1 MKKSIITIMS
11 AVLLSACSQEAV
23 EEAPKTLE
31 SGYLFCTD
39 ANSWDLINEALHNK
53 DNRLVSQLGNAG
65 KCGVLKEGL
74 EYSVL
79 NRTWTTANVRVWMN
93 NQSFDIFTNI
103 EAIR

>member
-1 MKKSIITIMS
+1 MNKSIITIIS
-11 AVLLSACSQEAV
+11 AVLLSACSQDAV

-39 ANSWDLINEALHNK
+39 ANSWDLLNEAKNNQ
-53 DNRLVSQLGNAG
+53 DNRLVSQLGATG

-79 NRTWTTANVRVWMN
+79 NRTWTTANVRVWLN
-93 NQSFDIFTNI
+93 DQHFDIYTNI